1 AVPIMTI
8 GAAYDFCQ
16 AMGWNASLNSRARD
30 DKVFY
35 VIIAGVTAA
44 AGLLNLLG
52 INPMHFLV
60 YAGIVQ
66 VFSAPPL
73 FLLIVLMTNNR
84 TIMGD
89 STNSFGLNVL
99 AIVTLVAIFAASLGL
114 VLTWL
119 L

>member
-1 AVPIMTI
+1 M
-8 GAAYDFCQ
+8 Y
-16 AMGWNASLNSRARD
+16 
-30 DKVFY
+30 
-35 VIIAGVTAA
+35 
-44 AGLLNLLG
+44 
-52 INPMHFLV
+52 FLV

-66 VFSAPPL
+66 GFSAPPL

-89 STNSFGLNVL
+89 STNSIWLNVL
-99 AIVTLVAIFAASLGL
+99 AVVTLVAIFAASLGL